1 MVNSASKNNPLC
13 VGRDCSYGPSP
24 GLSDSLEQAATGAHP
39 RAFLIGSGAIM
50 KTVAVTVAVLAL
62 GLAACNKAADNNAA
76 NDTAVENTA
85 TTDVNVATNDAVT
98 ANADAALNA
107 PATDNAV
114 ENTGNATEN
123 K

>member
-1 MVNSASKNNPLC
+1 
-13 VGRDCSYGPSP
+13 
-24 GLSDSLEQAATGAHP
+24 
-39 RAFLIGSGAIM
+39 M

-62 GLAACNKAADNNAA
+62 GLAACNKTGADNNAA
-76 NDTAVENTA
+76 NETVVENTA

-107 PATDNAV
+107 PATDNMGAV
-114 ENTGNATEN
+114 ANTGNATTNATTN